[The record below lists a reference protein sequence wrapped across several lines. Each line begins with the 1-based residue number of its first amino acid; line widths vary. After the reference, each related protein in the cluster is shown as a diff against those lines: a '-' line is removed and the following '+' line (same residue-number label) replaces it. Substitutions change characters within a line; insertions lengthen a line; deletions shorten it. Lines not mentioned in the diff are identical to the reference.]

1 MTGSGEGGTDRGLI
15 LPALEDRR
23 GGRTLISSGLDLAN
37 LRVQRLEHPIRRDR
51 YPQYPAGMAIY
62 VPERYQD
69 DHLDRYVAGPLS
81 RGNVDRD
88 HLAGE
93 GQDGTGFRGY
103 GADLGGKPSFPDL
116 RVRRLA

>member
-1 MTGSGEGGTDRGLI
+1 
-15 LPALEDRR
+15 
-23 GGRTLISSGLDLAN
+23 
-37 LRVQRLEHPIRRDR
+37 
-51 YPQYPAGMAIY
+51 MAIY

-116 RVRRLA
+116 

>member
-1 MTGSGEGGTDRGLI
+1 MTGSGEGVQDRASFFL
-15 LPALEDRR
+15 LEDRR

-62 VPERYQD
+62 VPGAVSRRSS
-69 DHLDRYVAGPLS
+69 DRYVAGPLS

-93 GQDGTGFRGY
+93 GQDGTDFG
-103 GADLGGKPSFPDL
+103 
-116 RVRRLA
+116 V